1 MKLTEELF
9 EQEIFG
15 FIDQLKDL
23 LSPQIWENILLDCTK
38 NEILILWLLYRRQ
51 NANMTQIA
59 DYIHVP
65 LNTATGII
73 ARMEKKMLVTRER
86 SNEDKRIVTI
96 HLGQQ
101 GEVQMLSMIKELA
114 SYGRRV
120 LEVFSTEEI
129 ELFIG
134 MMNKLIEIMKEDRK
148 EVEPERNK
156 IRKIEI
162 E

>member
-1 MKLTEELF
+1 
-9 EQEIFG
+9 
-15 FIDQLKDL
+15 
-23 LSPQIWENILLDCTK
+23 
-38 NEILILWLLYRRQ
+38 
-51 NANMTQIA
+51 MTQIA

>member
-15 FIDQLKDL
+15 FIDQIRDL
-23 LSPQIWENILLDCTK
+23 LSPQIWENILLDCSK

-51 NANMTQIA
+51 NVNMTQIA

-73 ARMEKKMLVTRER
+73 ARMEKRMLVVRER

-96 HLGQQ
+96 RLGQQ
-101 GEVQMLSMIKELA
+101 GEVQMLAMIKEFT

-129 ELFIG
+129 ELFSR
-134 MMNKLIEIMKEDRK
+134 MMKKLIEIMKEERK
-148 EVEPERNK
+148 ENPIKNK
-156 IRKIEI
+156 VRKIEI

>member
-51 NANMTQIA
+51 NVNMTQIA

-73 ARMEKKMLVTRER
+73 ARMEKRMLVVRER

-96 HLGQQ
+96 RLGQQ
-101 GEVQMLSMIKELA
+101 GEVQMLAMIKEFT

-129 ELFIG
+129 ELFSR
-134 MMNKLIEIMKEDRK
+134 MMKKLIEIMKEERK
-148 EVEPERNK
+148 ENPIKNK
-156 IRKIEI
+156 VRKIEI